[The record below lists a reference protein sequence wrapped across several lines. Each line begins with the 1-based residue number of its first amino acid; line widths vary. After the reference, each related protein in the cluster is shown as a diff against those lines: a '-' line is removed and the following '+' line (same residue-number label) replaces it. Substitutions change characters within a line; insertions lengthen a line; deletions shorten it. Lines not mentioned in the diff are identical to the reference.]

1 MNFINRAIKNVTRK
15 YSKSILLILTFFLIG
30 NLVIVGLGVS
40 NASNSAKILTRK
52 KMRAVVTYMV
62 DYEKVWSYMDT
73 IEDDDE
79 RQKFYDDYPRV
90 KLEDVKEFLADSRVK
105 TANALTSYTWY
116 SDQNNSLDFVHL
128 NNKREDEMSSGE
140 GNSEQCYTDETG
152 ATACET
158 YKEPYFMI
166 KCNMFPGMIE
176 FEDSGYKIKEGR
188 FYNQGEIDEGSPI
201 CLISENLAATN
212 GLSVGDT
219 ITLGINYPSLQTQRI
234 GLTSD
239 DLDYSFEIIGIYS
252 HNSPLT
258 PDSSNYDWASPYM
271 NPDNM
276 IFMPTTSAY
285 MAELNYNQK
294 LFDYRAATIQD
305 EEYYMNEENR
315 PSEENMMKQINIENA
330 TLLLNDPLDVEKFV
344 EDYSDDLS
352 QFVTLDANNEEF
364 KKLAKPLD
372 TLSMYANFIVWLVI
386 INAVVI
392 ISLVT
397 ALTLKTREYE
407 IGVLLSIGASKI
419 KVIAQFFI
427 ELALVAVIGFSLAVI
442 SGSLISK
449 KVGAKVLEYQ
459 IATSD
464 ITEEENS
471 SFIYYDPWA
480 SDYATDISLDDLVA
494 EYEVTISPM
503 IIAEIYIMGLGIV
516 LISVIIPSFM
526 IMRYNPKKILMNT
539 N

>member
-1 MNFINRAIKNVTRK
+1 MNFINRAFKNVTRK

-40 NASNSAKILTRK
+40 NASNSAKVLTRK
-52 KMRAVVTYMV
+52 KMRAVVTYKV
-62 DYEKVWSYMDT
+62 DYEKVWMYMDT

-79 RQKFYDDYPRV
+79 REKFYNDYPRV

-105 TANALTSYTWY
+105 IANALSTYTWY
-116 SDQNNSLDFVHL
+116 ADQNNSLDFVHL
-128 NNKREDEMSSGE
+128 NNKREEESAESSG
-140 GNSEQCYTDETG
+140 EQCYTDSSGEMQ
-152 ATACET
+152 CET

-188 FYNQGEIDEGSPI
+188 FYTQEEIDEGAPI

-219 ITLGINYPSLQTQRI
+219 INLAVDYTSLSSQRS
-234 GLTSD
+234 GLSQE
-239 DLDYSFEIIGIYS
+239 DLEYSFEIIGIYS

-258 PDSSNYDWASPYM
+258 PDSSSYEWASPYM

-285 MAELNYNQK
+285 LAMLTRNQK
-294 LFDYRAATIQD
+294 NFDYYAITNLED
-305 EEYYMNEENR
+305 EYYMNEENR
-315 PSEENMMKQINIENA
+315 PSEENMMKQINIDDA
-330 TLLLNDPLDVEKFV
+330 TLLLNDPLDVDKFV

-352 QFVTLDANNEEF
+352 QFVSLDANNEEF

-372 TLSMYANFIVWLVI
+372 TLSMYANFIVWLVV

-427 ELALVAVIGFSLAVI
+427 ELAIVAIIGFSLAVI
-442 SGSLISK
+442 SGSLISEQ
-449 KVGAKVLEYQ
+449 VGAKVLEYQ
-459 IATSD
+459 IASSD
-464 ITEEENS
+464 INEEEGYS
-471 SFIYYDPWA
+471 YEYYDPWSA
-480 SDYATDISLDDLVA
+480 DYATEISLDDLVS
-494 EYEVTISPM
+494 EYEVTISPL